1 MGFKLVRG
9 SSAVPF
15 LVEKEAYEGVRLVA
29 GKVCADIQMV
39 SGRLPKVEQPKKVK
53 KPSGCVLAATAGKSP
68 ILDLYESEGLL
79 DLSDIKGKRE
89 VYKIAVLGEGS
100 KAVLVVAGSDKR
112 GTIYGLFQLSESIGV
127 SPLVYWADVT
137 PVRCK
142 EPVIPEEQMI
152 TSKEPSVKYR
162 GFFINDEWPSFG
174 NWTFEKFGGFTAKMY
189 DNVFELLLR
198 MKGNYLWPAMWSS
211 SFPLDGPG
219 IESAELA
226 DTYGVVMGTSHHEPC
241 LRASE
246 EWDKVKGADTPY
258 GTEWNYYVNR
268 EGLLKYWEGGLAR
281 SGKYENIITIGMRGE
296 RDSSMLGPDA
306 TLEENINLL
315 KDIISEQRKLIAK
328 YVNEDTEQV
337 PQMLALYKEVEAY
350 YYGDETTSG
359 LKDWDGLDGVTLML
373 CEDNFGNMRT
383 LPTEKLRAHK
393 GGYGMYYHFD
403 YHGGPVS
410 YEWVNS
416 TPLAKVWDQMSMAYD
431 YGIRDIWIVNVGDLK
446 PQEFPLSYFMSL
458 AYDFDRYGTSAPNT
472 TEDFTD
478 AFVQKQFGGGFTE
491 SELAEI
497 SYILK
502 EYTRLNGTRRPEVM
516 TADVYHPVHYGE
528 TEQVRERAKKLAE
541 TAARL
546 YLSCRKEY
554 KAAFCELVYFPAV
567 ASANIIQMQTAASL
581 NNYYARCGMT
591 VANRYAKEIES
602 AICRD
607 TELTEEYHKAA
618 GGKWNHM
625 MSSAHIGFSAWN
637 DEGWKYPVAQT
648 VYGVKGARPAVRLYG
663 EEKVFLGGSI
673 TLKAPRAGGSLL
685 VELLNGGVE
694 PVEYTV
700 TAEGGCSTD
709 MTQGTYEMN
718 AWLAVTVAGGE
729 AGTAGTVVISAAGR
743 KFELKAE
750 RVAPVLVK
758 LKKES
763 FMEEYA
769 KQVQGTGDYVSFE
782 AGDFV
787 ENRGTAAAA
796 YRVLKNYGRTK
807 DSVKVYPTTESF
819 TEEQA
824 KKHEAP
830 ELTYLLSAA
839 EAGEYG
845 VVLYVAPSNPL
856 YPGDKQR
863 LALTVNDGETQV
875 FSTLP
880 ERFSAG
886 NCWNKEWN
894 DNVLDNIRQC
904 KLTVT
909 LKEGENRLV
918 TGAVDAGVLLQKIVV
933 YPLAK
938 PLKTSYL
945 GPCGE

>member
-1 MGFKLVRG
+1 
-9 SSAVPF
+9 
-15 LVEKEAYEGVRLVA
+15 
-29 GKVCADIQMV
+29 
-39 SGRLPKVEQPKKVK
+39 
-53 KPSGCVLAATAGKSP
+53 
-68 ILDLYESEGLL
+68 
-79 DLSDIKGKRE
+79 
-89 VYKIAVLGEGS
+89 
-100 KAVLVVAGSDKR
+100 
-112 GTIYGLFQLSESIGV
+112 
-127 SPLVYWADVT
+127 
-137 PVRCK
+137 
-142 EPVIPEEQMI
+142 
-152 TSKEPSVKYR
+152 
-162 GFFINDEWPSFG
+162 
-174 NWTFEKFGGFTAKMY
+174 
-189 DNVFELLLR
+189 
-198 MKGNYLWPAMWSS
+198 
-211 SFPLDGPG
+211 
-219 IESAELA
+219 
-226 DTYGVVMGTSHHEPC
+226 
-241 LRASE
+241 
-246 EWDKVKGADTPY
+246 
-258 GTEWNYYVNR
+258 
-268 EGLLKYWEGGLAR
+268 
-281 SGKYENIITIGMRGE
+281 
-296 RDSSMLGPDA
+296 
-306 TLEENINLL
+306 
-315 KDIISEQRKLIAK
+315 
-328 YVNEDTEQV
+328 
-337 PQMLALYKEVEAY
+337 
-350 YYGDETTSG
+350 
-359 LKDWDGLDGVTLML
+359 
-373 CEDNFGNMRT
+373 
-383 LPTEKLRAHK
+383 
-393 GGYGMYYHFD
+393 
-403 YHGGPVS
+403 
-410 YEWVNS
+410 
-416 TPLAKVWDQMSMAYD
+416 MSMAYD

-472 TEDFTD
+472 TEEFTD
-478 AFVQKQFGGGFTE
+478 AFVKKQFGGGFTE

-516 TADVYHPVHYGE
+516 TANVYHPVHYGE

-546 YLSCRKEY
+546 YVSCRKEY

-581 NNYYARCGMT
+581 NSYYARCGLT

-602 AICRD
+602 AISRD
-607 TELTEEYHKAA
+607 AELTEEYHKAA

-648 VYGVKGARPAVRLYG
+648 VYGVKGARPAVRLSG
-663 EEKVFLGGSI
+663 EERVFLGGSI
-673 TLKAPRAGGSLL
+673 TLKAPRAGASLL

-709 MTQGTYEMN
+709 VTQGTYEMN
-718 AWLAVTVAGGE
+718 AWLTVTVAGGE

-743 KFELKAE
+743 RFELKAE
-750 RVAPVLVK
+750 RVAPELVK

-769 KQVQGTGDYVSFE
+769 KQVQGTGDYVAFE

-787 ENRGTAAAA
+787 ESRGTASAA
-796 YRVLKNYGRTK
+796 YRVLKNYGRTR

-824 KKHEAP
+824 KKHETP
-830 ELTYLLSAA
+830 ELTYLLTAA

-845 VVLYVAPSNPL
+845 AVLYVAPSNPL

-918 TGAVDAGVLLQKIVV
+918 AGAVDAGVILQKIVV